1 MKKIFYYFFSSIFVS
16 YIILLLCMFIFQ
28 RSLMYRPDINNHD
41 LTPIVF
47 QFEKVKIP
55 SGDRIELNSWFSFKD
70 SKKKTLVFFHGNAG
84 NLRNRIYK
92 LNEIDKMNVN
102 FLLISWRGFS
112 NNLGKPTEDGLYED
126 AASAIRWLEKR
137 NIKKSDIILYGES
150 LGTGVALE
158 LAKRD
163 IYAGIILE
171 SPYTSMVDMAEILY
185 PYLPVSILLKDRYVS
200 IEKIKEN
207 KSPILVMHGKMDML
221 VPFFMGKKIY
231 EEANNP
237 KYSYFPSGSGHMMRY
252 DPYLVDAL
260 QKFINSL

>member
-1 MKKIFYYFFSSIFVS
+1 MVRKK
-16 YIILLLCMFIFQ
+16 
-28 RSLMYRPDINNHD
+28 
-41 LTPIVF
+41 
-47 QFEKVKIP
+47 
-55 SGDRIELNSWFSFKD
+55 
-70 SKKKTLVFFHGNAG
+70 
-84 NLRNRIYK
+84 
-92 LNEIDKMNVN
+92 
-102 FLLISWRGFS
+102 
-112 NNLGKPTEDGLYED
+112 
-126 AASAIRWLEKR
+126 

-158 LAKRD
+158 LAKTD
-163 IYAGIILE
+163 IYAGVILE

-185 PYLPVSILLKDRYVS
+185 PYLPVGILLKDRYVS

-207 KSPILVMHGKMDML
+207 KSPILVMHGKMDTL

-237 KYSYFPSGSGHMMRY
+237 KYSYFPNGSGHMMRY

>member
-1 MKKIFYYFFSSIFVS
+1 
-16 YIILLLCMFIFQ
+16 
-28 RSLMYRPDINNHD
+28 MYRPDINNHD
-41 LTPIVF
+41 LTPITF
-47 QFEKVKIP
+47 QFEKIKIP

-112 NNLGKPTEDGLYED
+112 NNLGKPTEEGLYED

-158 LAKRD
+158 LAKTD
-163 IYAGIILE
+163 IYAGVILE

-207 KSPILVMHGKMDML
+207 KSPILVMHGKMDTL

-237 KYSYFPSGSGHMMRY
+237 KYSYFPNGSGHMMRY
-252 DPYLVDAL
+252 DLYLVDAL

>member
-1 MKKIFYYFFSSIFVS
+1 
-16 YIILLLCMFIFQ
+16 
-28 RSLMYRPDINNHD
+28 MYRPDINNHD
-41 LTPIVF
+41 LTPITF

-55 SGDRIELNSWFSFKD
+55 SGNNIELNSWFSLKD
-70 SKKKTLVFFHGNAG
+70 PKKKTLVFFHGNAG

-92 LNEIDKMNVN
+92 LNEIDKLNVN

-112 NNLGKPTEDGLYED
+112 NNPGKPTEEGLYQD
-126 AASAIRWLEKR
+126 AASAIKWLEKR
-137 NIKKSDIILYGES
+137 NIKKTDIILYGES
-150 LGTGVALE
+150 LGTGIALE

-163 IYAGIILE
+163 NYAGVILE

-185 PYLPVSILLKDRYVS
+185 PYLPVSILLKDRYAS

-207 KSPILVMHGKMDML
+207 KSPILIMHGKMDML

-231 EEANNP
+231 EEANDP
-237 KYSYFPSGSGHMMRY
+237 KYAYFPNGSGHMMRY